1 LPLVVR
7 FRWRD
12 TDAPPVSRVTTLEL
26 FFDLVFVFTITQLT
40 GLLED
45 DLTPAGAAR
54 VFLVFGVL
62 WYMYGGYAW
71 LTNQVPPRRPL
82 QQVLLLM
89 GMAGF
94 LVTAVAVSQAFGDA
108 GVVVGFGYLVV
119 VCVHLVLL
127 SQSSASVGVRRLAP
141 FNLAS
146 AALVLAAG
154 FVDGPLMYA
163 LWVTA
168 FVLQAAT
175 PYLGVAPHFE
185 LDPGHFVERH
195 GLLMIVALGE
205 TVIAIGLS
213 VDTGHLTVGVVA
225 AVVLA
230 LALPAALWWA
240 YFSGDD
246 EAAERVL
253 AGAEPGPRALLAIR
267 AYFYAHIPMLL
278 GLVVAAAGMHEAVAH
293 PGTPM
298 SLGGAVALGGGVAMF
313 LTGDAEFRRV
323 LHVGSARSRLTA
335 STVALATVPLGL
347 IAAAVVQLGVL
358 VTVIAIMLVVEN
370 LVMSPV
376 TTAD

>member
-1 LPLVVR
+1 MTYLAPVVR

-12 TDAPPVSRVTTLEL
+12 TDAPPGSRVTTLEL

-40 GLLED
+40 GLLEG

-71 LTNQVPPRRPL
+71 LTNQVPPRRPP
-82 QQVLLLM
+82 QQLLLLV

-94 LVTAVAVSQAFGDA
+94 LVTAVAVSHAFDDT

-146 AALVLAAG
+146 AALILAAG
-154 FVDGPLMYA
+154 FVDGRQMYA
-163 LWVTA
+163 LWVAA
-168 FVLQAAT
+168 FVLQAVT

-213 VDTGHLTVGVVA
+213 VDTDHLTAGVVG
-225 AVVLA
+225 AVALA

-278 GLVVAAAGMHEAVAH
+278 GLVVASAGLHEAVAH
-293 PGTPM
+293 PGAPM
-298 SLGGAVALGGGVAMF
+298 SVGGAVALGGGAALF
-313 LTGDAEFRRV
+313 LGGDAEPAERFRAGAVAGRRARGAF
-323 LHVGSARSRLTA
+323 GS
-335 STVALATVPLGL
+335 
-347 IAAAVVQLGVL
+347 
-358 VTVIAIMLVVEN
+358 
-370 LVMSPV
+370 
-376 TTAD
+376 

>member
-1 LPLVVR
+1 MVR

-45 DLTPAGAAR
+45 DLTTAGAAR

-82 QQVLLLM
+82 QQVLLLL

-94 LVTAVAVSQAFGDA
+94 LVTAVGVSQAFGDG

-127 SQSSASVGVRRLAP
+127 SQSSARVGVRRLAP
-141 FNLAS
+141 FNLVS
-146 AALVLAAG
+146 AALILTAG

-163 LWVTA
+163 LWVAA

-185 LDPGHFVERH
+185 LDSGHFVERH

-213 VDTGHLTVGVVA
+213 VDTDHLTAGVLG

-278 GLVVAAAGMHEAVAH
+278 GLVVAAAGLHEAVAH

-313 LTGDAEFRRV
+313 LIGDAEFRRV
-323 LHVGSARSRLTA
+323 LHVGPARSRLAPSTA
-335 STVALATVPLGL
+335 ALATVPLGL
-347 IAAAVVQLGVL
+347 VAAAVVQLGVL
-358 VTVIAIMLVVEN
+358 VVVIAIMLVVEN
-370 LVMSPV
+370 LVLSSVP
-376 TTAD
+376 TED

>member
-1 LPLVVR
+1 VVR

-45 DLTPAGAAR
+45 DLSPAGAAR

-71 LTNQVPPRRPL
+71 LTNQVPPRRPV
-82 QQVLLLM
+82 QQMLLLG

-94 LVTAVAVSQAFGDA
+94 LVTAVAVPHAFDDT
-108 GVVVGFGYLVV
+108 GVVMGVGYIVV

-127 SQSSASVGVRRLAP
+127 TQSSAVIGVKRLAP

-146 AALVLAAG
+146 AALILAAG
-154 FVDGPLMYA
+154 FVAGPLMYA
-163 LWVTA
+163 LWVAA

-213 VDTGHLTVGVVA
+213 VDTEHLTAGVVGA
-225 AVVLA
+225 MVLA
-230 LALPAALWWA
+230 LALPAGLWWA

-253 AGAEPGPRALLAIR
+253 AGVEPGRRALLAIR
-267 AYFYAHIPMLL
+267 AYFYAHMPMLL
-278 GLVVAAAGMHEAVAH
+278 GLVVAAAGIHEAVAH
-293 PGTPM
+293 PGASM
-298 SLGGAVALGGGVAMF
+298 SLGGAVALGGGVALF
-313 LTGDAEFRRV
+313 LSGDAEFRRV
-323 LHVGSARSRLTA
+323 LHVGPARTRLAAAVT
-335 STVALATVPLGL
+335 ALATTPLGL
-347 IAAAVVQLGVL
+347 VGPAVVHLGALVL
-358 VTVIAIMLVVEN
+358 VVAVMLVVET
-370 LVMSPV
+370 LVLSP
-376 TTAD
+376 AAASG

>member
-1 LPLVVR
+1 MVR

-12 TDAPPVSRVTTLEL
+12 TDAPPGSRVTTLEL

-40 GLLED
+40 GLLEG
-45 DLTPAGAAR
+45 DLTPTGAAR

-71 LTNQVPPRRPL
+71 LTNQVPPRRPP
-82 QQVLLLM
+82 QQLLLLV

-94 LVTAVAVSQAFGDA
+94 LVTAVAVSHAFDDT

-127 SQSSASVGVRRLAP
+127 SQSSASVGVKRLAP

-146 AALVLAAG
+146 AALILAAG
-154 FVDGPLMYA
+154 FVEGRQMYA
-163 LWVTA
+163 LWVAA
-168 FVLQAAT
+168 FVLQAVT

-213 VDTGHLTVGVVA
+213 VDTDHLTAGVVG

-278 GLVVAAAGMHEAVAH
+278 GLVVASAGLHEAVAH
-293 PGTPM
+293 PGAPM
-298 SLGGAVALGGGVAMF
+298 SMGGAVALGGGAALF
-313 LTGDAEFRRV
+313 LGGDAEFRRV
-323 LHVGSARSRLTA
+323 LHVGPARSRVVAATA
-335 STVALATVPLGL
+335 ALATVPLGL
-347 IAAAVVQLGVL
+347 VAAAVIQLGVL
-358 VTVIAIMLVVEN
+358 VVVIAAMLVVEN
-370 LVMSPV
+370 LVLSPV
-376 TTAD
+376 ATEG